1 MSSRGRDEE
10 YAIAKRRMVELIRS
24 RGVKDESVLSAM
36 ATVPRHD
43 FVPEHLRDIAYEDGP
58 LPIGDGQTISQ
69 PYIVAFMCEAVMVAR
84 ESRVLEV
91 GTGSGYSAAVLAEMG
106 ARVFTI
112 ERNRPMAAKAQE
124 RLRALGYDGID
135 VRAGDGTEG
144 WPEEAPF
151 DGIIVTA
158 GGPRV
163 PNDLVGQLAT
173 GGHLII
179 PVGPQMA
186 RQSLM
191 RLTRAVD
198 GSIEEESLGAVAFVP
213 LIGRH
218 GWPG

>member
-1 MSSRGRDEE
+1 
-10 YAIAKRRMVELIRS
+10 
-24 RGVKDESVLSAM
+24 
-36 ATVPRHD
+36 
-43 FVPEHLRDIAYEDGP
+43 
-58 LPIGDGQTISQ
+58 
-69 PYIVAFMCEAVMVAR
+69 
-84 ESRVLEV
+84 
-91 GTGSGYSAAVLAEMG
+91 
-106 ARVFTI
+106 
-112 ERNRPMAAKAQE
+112 
-124 RLRALGYDGID
+124 LRALGYDGID

>member
-24 RGVKDESVLSAM
+24 RGVEDESVLSAM
-36 ATVPRHD
+36 ATVPRHE

-69 PYIVAFMCEAVMVAR
+69 PYIVAFMCEAAMVGQQ
-84 ESRVLEV
+84 SRVLEI

-106 ARVFTI
+106 VRVFTI
-112 ERNRPMAAKAQE
+112 ERNPPMAAKAQE
-124 RLRALGYDGID
+124 RLRELGYREVA

-151 DGIIVTA
+151 DRIIVTA

-163 PNDLVGQLAT
+163 PDDLVGQLGT
-173 GGHLII
+173 GGRLVI

-191 RLTRAVD
+191 RLTRAAD